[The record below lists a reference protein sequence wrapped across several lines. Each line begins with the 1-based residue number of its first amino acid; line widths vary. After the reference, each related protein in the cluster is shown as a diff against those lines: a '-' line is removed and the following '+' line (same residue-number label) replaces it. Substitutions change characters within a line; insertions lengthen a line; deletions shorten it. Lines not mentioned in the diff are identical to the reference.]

1 MAVLL
6 EGMTTFAMQKVLD
19 GILKEGA
26 VTFPTTVYV
35 ALHSDEPGM
44 NASANELSGNGYSRK
59 AITFGSAAADGN
71 AQKSLNNAEVLF
83 DEATASWGTVKNF
96 SLWDAATAGNSWFIG
111 KLTTEKAVPAG
122 DQARFKSGTLYA
134 KISPTETTV

>member
-19 GILKEGA
+19 GILKGGA

-83 DEATASWGTVKNF
+83 DEATASWSVKNF
-96 SLWDAATAGNSWFIG
+96 SLWDAPTGGNPWFIG
-111 KLTTEKAVPAG
+111 KLTADKTVASG